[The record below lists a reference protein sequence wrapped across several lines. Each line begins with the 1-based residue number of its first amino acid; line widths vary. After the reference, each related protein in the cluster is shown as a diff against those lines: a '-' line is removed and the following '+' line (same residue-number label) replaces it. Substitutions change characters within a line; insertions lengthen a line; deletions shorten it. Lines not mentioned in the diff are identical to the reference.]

1 MSTKSLGTLTL
12 DLIARIG
19 GFTAPM
25 DQAAR
30 KSKKAAKDIEDSGK
44 QAGSAWKSLAG
55 IVGGAIAG
63 ISVGAIFSRMIT
75 ETKNASAEQAQLAA
89 VLKSTGQAA
98 GFTQDQLNG
107 MADSMESVTAI
118 SAGDITN
125 AQIALLAFTGI
136 VGDQLPRALQ
146 AAADMS
152 ARTGMDIKSS
162 AETIGRALDVPSK
175 GMAALSRQGFRF
187 TDSQKEVIKQ
197 LEATGRTAEAQGII
211 LNALEETYGGAA
223 IAARGTLGGAFQ
235 ALNNTIDGLLT
246 DDSGLPGV
254 VGAVENLNTL
264 LGDDGVKQGLSNFTG
279 GLIGFG
285 TAIVN
290 FLAGVGNF
298 TSWAGEELAA
308 MVNGIAPDD
317 IVRLEQRADQIKA
330 SMGTLWEAFSAG
342 GNSDLF
348 TSREE
353 LQKELDLV
361 NKMLEE
367 AYKVRDSLANTSSSA
382 PSGPSKREAN
392 FYEYNNKNI
401 NSGIDGDID
410 ARIKQQNEITRAFEA
425 QAAALERANALSAE
439 ASELEKVRYEITN
452 GSLIGVNS
460 GQQKRLE
467 DLATERDLQI
477 QLAEEEKKRI
487 EQRKELEG
495 DLLSVQQEL
504 RTEEEA
510 YQAAAAE
517 RLATLNDAREAGLIS
532 EQEYG
537 QLVIANTEKLDEQI
551 EKLKEKTTEMDEFTK
566 NAARSI
572 QSSLSDAVMAGFD
585 GGASDL
591 LDRWKDMLKRMVA
604 DAIAADLTR
613 ALFGQGSTG
622 GGQYG
627 TTELITGLGGLFA
640 GFFDAGGNIPAGR
653 YGIVG
658 EIGPEIVRGPAVVT
672 GRLETEKQLGGGGG
686 ITIGNMNF
694 PGVTNAQE
702 ARKAAG
708 AAGRELL
715 AVISGAQRYT

>member
-1 MSTKSLGTLTL
+1 MATKSLGTLTL
-12 DLIARIG
+12 DLIAKIG

-44 QAGSAWKSLAG
+44 KAGSAWKSLAG

-63 ISVGAIFSRMIT
+63 ISVGAVFSRMIT

-98 GFTQDQLNG
+98 GYSQSQLNG
-107 MADSMESVTAI
+107 MADAMEDVTSV

-136 VGDQLPRALQ
+136 VGEQLPRALQ

-152 ARTGMDIKSS
+152 ARTGMDIRSS

-187 TDSQKEVIKQ
+187 SDAQKEVIKQ

-223 IAARGTLGGAFQ
+223 VAARGTLGGAFE
-235 ALNNTIDGLLT
+235 ALNNTIDNLLT

-254 VGAVENLNTL
+254 VSAVEDLNTL
-264 LGDDGVKQGLSNFTG
+264 LGDEGVKEGLSNFTG

-285 TAIVN
+285 SAIVS

-298 TSWAGEELAA
+298 TSWAGEELA
-308 MVNGIAPDD
+308 VITNGISDDD
-317 IVRLEQRADQIKA
+317 IKR
-330 SMGTLWEAFSAG
+330 M
-342 GNSDLF
+342 
-348 TSREE
+348 EE
-353 LQKELDLV
+353 RRDRLQKVVETIRPDLVDPAAITELDEL
-361 NKMLEE
+361 NKKIGLYYE
-367 AYKVRDSLANTSSSA
+367 ARKKAADVPPLSA
-382 PSGPSKREAN
+382 TQNNKKKDEP
-392 FYEYNNKNI
+392 FVEYNIEGINK
-401 NSGIDGDID
+401 GIDGDID
-410 ARIKQQNEITRAFEA
+410 SRIKA
-425 QAAALERANALSAE
+425 QRELTAAYESQVVALERANELSAD
-439 ASELEKVRYEITN
+439 ASELEKVRYEIAN
-452 GSLIGVNS
+452 GNLEGL
-460 GQQKRLE
+460 GPQQAKRLE
-467 DLATERDLQI
+467 DLASERDLQI

-495 DLLSVQQEL
+495 DLQSVQQEL
-504 RTEEEA
+504 RTEEES
-510 YQAAAAE
+510 YGAAAAE
-517 RLATLNDAREAGLIS
+517 RLAVLNDALEAGMIS
-532 EQEYG
+532 EEEYG
-537 QLVIANTEKLDEQI
+537 KLIVANTDKLGEQI
-551 EKLKEKTTEMDEFTK
+551 DKLKDKTTEMDEFTK

-572 QSSLSDAVMAGFD
+572 QGELSNALVDGFEGGGDDILKRWGKLIQRMIADAV
-585 GGASDL
+585 
-591 LDRWKDMLKRMVA
+591 
-604 DAIAADLTR
+604 AADLTR
-613 ALFGQGSTG
+613 SLFGQGSLDNS
-622 GGQYG
+622 GGQMG
-627 TTELITGLGGLFA
+627 TADIITGLGGLFA
-640 GFFDAGGNIPAGR
+640 GFFDSGGGIPAGR

-658 EIGPEIVRGPAVVT
+658 EIGPEIVRGPAMVT

-686 ITIGNMNF
+686 ISIGNMNF
-694 PGVTNAQE
+694 PSVTNAQE

-715 AVISGAQRYT
+715 AIINGAQRYT

>member
-12 DLIARIG
+12 DLIAKIG
-19 GFTAPM
+19 GFTGPM

-44 QAGSAWKSLAG
+44 QAGATWKSLAG

-63 ISVGAIFSRMIT
+63 ISVGAVFSRMIT
-75 ETKNASAEQAQLAA
+75 ETKNAAAEQAQLAA

-136 VGDQLPRALQ
+136 VGEQLPRALQ

-223 IAARGTLGGAFQ
+223 IAARDTLGGAYQ
-235 ALNNTIDGLLT
+235 SLLNTVDALVGKEKGLPALKESIEDLNET
-246 DDSGLPGV
+246 LKDDSVQSGV
-254 VGAVENLNTL
+254 DSLA
-264 LGDDGVKQGLSNFTG
+264 
-279 GLIGFG
+279 
-285 TAIVN
+285 
-290 FLAGVGNF
+290 AGVGNIA
-298 TSWAGEELAA
+298 SGAVNAAAELGNLGKQIAA
-308 MVNGIAPDD
+308 NLASLTGNLLPEDQLRQEIED
-317 IVRLEQRADQIKA
+317 IKRALK
-330 SMGTLWEAFSAG
+330 G
-342 GNSDLF
+342 GLSTPLGYLF
-348 TSREE
+348 TSEEE
-353 LQKELDLV
+353 LKTLLAEKQAALELLSGIEKTEKSIQDL
-361 NKMLEE
+361 NN
-367 AYKVRDSLANTSSSA
+367 SGSSGKGKD
-382 PSGPSKREAN
+382 P
-392 FYEYNNKNI
+392 FFEYNNKNI

-410 ARIKQQNEITRAFEA
+410 ARIKQQQDITRAFEA
-425 QAAALERANALSAE
+425 QAAALERANALSAD
-439 ASELEKVRYEITN
+439 ATELEKIRYEITSGN
-452 GSLIGVNS
+452 LQGVNP
-460 GQQKRLE
+460 QQEKRLE
-467 DLATERDLQI
+467 DLAAERDLQI
-477 QLAEEEKKRI
+477 QLADEEKKRI
-487 EQRKELEG
+487 EQRRELEG

-517 RLATLNDAREAGLIS
+517 RLAVLNDALEAGMIS
-532 EQEYG
+532 EEEYG
-537 QLVIANTEKLDEQI
+537 KLIVANTEKLGEQI
-551 EKLKEKTTEMDEFTK
+551 DKLNDKTTEMDEFTK

-572 QSSLSDAVMAGFD
+572 QGELSDALVNGFE
-585 GGASDL
+585 GGGD
-591 LDRWKDMLKRMVA
+591 DILKRWGKLIQRMIA
-604 DAIAADLTR
+604 DAVAADLTR
-613 ALFGQGSTG
+613 SLFGQDSLGSGKSGTG
-622 GGQYG
+622 SM
-627 TTELITGLGGLFA
+627 LSGLGGMFA
-640 GFFDAGGNIPAGR
+640 GFFDSGGNIPAGR

-672 GRLETEKQLGGGGG
+672 GRLETEKQLGGGGS
-686 ITIGNMNF
+686 ISIGNMNF

-715 AVISGAQRYT
+715 AVINGAQRYT